1 MGFFSKTLQAAM
13 PKMIGNPITTAVAMV
28 SVALSVVKGK
38 KATKATKNKK
48 KATVKKSKIV
58 SKKQK
63 KQMEVMERVCQSAYG
78 IYIRGVTTV
87 AARYIGH
94 PAVAIPASE
103 MVKTMM
109 EEAAPSVNKYC
120 VICTEQK
127 QKIDT
132 NDIVQIAQ
140 IYKNAINETK
150 QYLKDKKLYIPTVND
165 YLLTGYNGTIQSVQ
179 YLMDKYCPELGETLD
194 NIKEKKAEM
203 ISSFYE
209 NNRQIY
215 IKNPEKGSIFDKM
228 LFDVPIDETNMN
240 IFRKAGVAVNGVV
253 SGFLKDVASGANAI
267 VDVALSPLDVAE
279 AMTSPGALTLGTILN
294 GMTEDVVNDWQ
305 KGTIQGKTEAIGRV
319 ISIISP
325 TEILKAAGVVRKGV
339 KAVGGL
345 GKTANVVDTA
355 VDATKNLANAAD
367 TAVDLTKSL
376 SNLGD
381 MTEDAARGLN
391 GLTSKLKNIKEKF
404 TDDIIS
410 QKPKE
415 LLEQKPNGIPE
426 QKPKELLEQK
436 PNGTPEQ
443 KPKELLEQKPNETP
457 EQKPNEAPEQK
468 PNGTPEQKPNE
479 VPEQKPN
486 EAPEQKSE
494 ELLEQK
500 PNEAP
505 AETVVRGKSDV
516 NGSSSVNINGKRPNH
531 NMDNIKTPETQVKG
545 FISDADRMKLNS
557 WKNKISDELYLKH
570 KNVFDNP
577 KYYDQKTGW
586 PIWPGQNGDPNIDG
600 FLNGKYTNEMLQP
613 GQTLDRYGKNNGTF
627 FGDVGTPIS
636 HRAMAPDSD
645 FSLYNQY
652 KVTKELPVRKGE
664 IAPWFD
670 EPGGG
675 IQYMLDP
682 DFVKKIKEIQNAMQ
696 PQKDFI
702 DILIEMGYL
711 DRL

>member
-1 MGFFSKTLQAAM
+1 M
-13 PKMIGNPITTAVAMV
+13 
-28 SVALSVVKGK
+28 
-38 KATKATKNKK
+38 
-48 KATVKKSKIV
+48 

-63 KQMEVMERVCQSAYG
+63 QQMEVMERICQSVYG
-78 IYIRGVTTV
+78 TYIRGATTI

-109 EEAAPSVNKYC
+109 DEVAPPINKYC
-120 VICTEQK
+120 VIHTEQK
-127 QKIDT
+127 QKIET

-140 IYKNAINETK
+140 IYKNAIEETK

-194 NIKEKKAEM
+194 NIKAKKAEM
-203 ISSFYE
+203 ISYFYE

-215 IKNPEKGSIFDKM
+215 IKNPEIGTVFDKM
-228 LFDVPIDETNMN
+228 LFDVPIDEKNMN
-240 IFRKAGVAVNGVV
+240 VFEKAEVAMDGVA
-253 SGFLKDVASGANAI
+253 SGFIKDIASGANAI
-267 VDVALSPLDVAE
+267 VDMALSPLDTAE
-279 AMTSPGALTLGTILN
+279 ALTSPGALTIGTIWN
-294 GMTEDVVNDWQ
+294 GLTEDVVNDWK
-305 KGTIQGKTEAIGRV
+305 KGTIQGKTEAVGRT
-319 ISIISP
+319 ISIVAPI
-325 TEILKAAGVVRKGV
+325 EILKAAGIIGKGTKV
-339 KAVGGL
+339 AGTL

-355 VDATKNLANAAD
+355 VDVAKRATDVADPAIDITKGIADVANPVVDLTKKITDAGD
-367 TAVDLTKSL
+367 TAVDITK
-376 SNLGD
+376 
-381 MTEDAARGLN
+381 GLEEAKD
-391 GLTSKLKNIKEKF
+391 GLANTGKNF
-404 TDDIIS
+404 TDNITKKFESTNSAKKPSIGIDDVLQ
-410 QKPKE
+410 QKPDK
-415 LLEQKPNGIPE
+415 IPE
-426 QKPKELLEQK
+426 QKPKEV
-436 PNGTPEQ
+436 
-443 KPKELLEQKPNETP
+443 PKQKPNETP
-457 EQKPNEAPEQK
+457 EQNTKKLSKTDDIITVEKGNSGVNGHNNVEFSGEKPN
-468 PNGTPEQKPNE
+468 
-479 VPEQKPN
+479 
-486 EAPEQKSE
+486 S
-494 ELLEQK
+494 
-500 PNEAP
+500 
-505 AETVVRGKSDV
+505 
-516 NGSSSVNINGKRPNH
+516 NIN
-531 NMDNIKTPETQVKG
+531 DVKDTG
-545 FISDADRMKLNS
+545 EKVKNEIISKADRMKLNS

-613 GQTLDRYGKNNGTF
+613 GQTLDRYGGNNGTF

-636 HRAMAPDSD
+636 HRAMAPDSN

-682 DFVKKIKEIQNAMQ
+682 DFVKKIKEIQNTMQ
-696 PQKDFI
+696 PKKDFI

>member
-13 PKMIGNPITTAVAMV
+13 PKMIGNPLSVATAMV
-28 SVALSVVKGK
+28 SFALSVVKGQKAK
-38 KATKATKNKK
+38 KATKGKK
-48 KATVKKSKIV
+48 KTTVRKSKIL

-63 KQMEVMERVCQSAYG
+63 QQMEVMERICQSVYG
-78 IYIRGVTTV
+78 TYIRGATTI

-109 EEAAPSVNKYC
+109 DEVAPPINKYC
-120 VICTEQK
+120 VIHTEQK
-127 QKIDT
+127 QKIET

-140 IYKNAINETK
+140 IYKNAIEETK

-194 NIKEKKAEM
+194 NIKAKKAEM
-203 ISSFYE
+203 ISYFYE

-215 IKNPEKGSIFDKM
+215 IKNPEIGTVFDKM
-228 LFDVPIDETNMN
+228 LFDVPIDEKNMN
-240 IFRKAGVAVNGVV
+240 VFEKAEVAMDGVA
-253 SGFLKDVASGANAI
+253 SGFIKDIASGANAI
-267 VDVALSPLDVAE
+267 VDMALSPLDTAE
-279 AMTSPGALTLGTILN
+279 ALTSPGALTIGTIWN
-294 GMTEDVVNDWQ
+294 GLTEDVVNDWK
-305 KGTIQGKTEAIGRV
+305 KGTIQGKTEAVGRT
-319 ISIISP
+319 ISIVAPI
-325 TEILKAAGVVRKGV
+325 EILKAAGIIGKGTKV
-339 KAVGGL
+339 AGTL

-355 VDATKNLANAAD
+355 VDVAKRATDVADPAIDITKGIADVANPVVDLTKKITDAGD
-367 TAVDLTKSL
+367 TAVDITK
-376 SNLGD
+376 
-381 MTEDAARGLN
+381 GLEEAKD
-391 GLTSKLKNIKEKF
+391 GLANTGKNF
-404 TDDIIS
+404 TDNITNKFESTNSAKKPSIGIDDVLQ
-410 QKPKE
+410 QKPDK
-415 LLEQKPNGIPE
+415 IPE
-426 QKPKELLEQK
+426 QKPKEV
-436 PNGTPEQ
+436 
-443 KPKELLEQKPNETP
+443 PKQKPNETP
-457 EQKPNEAPEQK
+457 EQNTKKPSETDDIITVERGNSGVNGHNNVEFSGEKPN
-468 PNGTPEQKPNE
+468 
-479 VPEQKPN
+479 
-486 EAPEQKSE
+486 S
-494 ELLEQK
+494 
-500 PNEAP
+500 
-505 AETVVRGKSDV
+505 
-516 NGSSSVNINGKRPNH
+516 NIN
-531 NMDNIKTPETQVKG
+531 DVKDTG
-545 FISDADRMKLNS
+545 EKVKNEIISKADRMKLNS

-613 GQTLDRYGKNNGTF
+613 GQTLDRYGGNNGTF

-636 HRAMAPDSD
+636 HRAMAPDSN

-682 DFVKKIKEIQNAMQ
+682 DFVKKIKEIQNTMQ
-696 PQKDFI
+696 PKKDFI

>member
-1 MGFFSKTLQAAM
+1 MNFKKTLLAAI
-13 PKMIGNPITTAVAMV
+13 PKMVGNPLSVATAMV
-28 SVALSVVKGK
+28 SFALSVVKGQKAK
-38 KATKATKNKK
+38 KATKGKK
-48 KATVKKSKIV
+48 KTTVRKSKIV

-63 KQMEVMERVCQSAYG
+63 QQMEVMERICQSAYG
-78 IYIRGVTTV
+78 TYIRGATTV

-109 EEAAPSVNKYC
+109 DEVAPPINKYC
-120 VICTEQK
+120 VIHTEQK
-127 QKIDT
+127 QKIET

-140 IYKNAINETK
+140 IYKNAIEETK

-194 NIKEKKAEM
+194 NIKAKKAEM
-203 ISSFYE
+203 ISYFYE

-215 IKNPEKGSIFDKM
+215 IKNPEIGTVFDKM
-228 LFDVPIDETNMN
+228 LFDVPIDEKNMN
-240 IFRKAGVAVNGVV
+240 VFEKAEVAMDGVA
-253 SGFLKDVASGANAI
+253 SGFIKDIASGANAI
-267 VDVALSPLDVAE
+267 VDMALSPLDTAE
-279 AMTSPGALTLGTILN
+279 ALTSPGALTIGTIWN
-294 GMTEDVVNDWQ
+294 GLTEDVVNDWK
-305 KGTIQGKTEAIGRV
+305 KGTIQGKTEAVGRT
-319 ISIISP
+319 ISIVAPI
-325 TEILKAAGVVRKGV
+325 EILKAAGIIGKGTKV
-339 KAVGGL
+339 AGTL

-355 VDATKNLANAAD
+355 VDVAKRATDVADPAIDITKGIADVANPVVDLTKKITDAGD
-367 TAVDLTKSL
+367 TAVDITK
-376 SNLGD
+376 
-381 MTEDAARGLN
+381 GLEEAKD
-391 GLTSKLKNIKEKF
+391 GLANTGKNF
-404 TDDIIS
+404 TDNITKKFESTNSAKKPSIGIDDVLQ
-410 QKPKE
+410 QKPDK
-415 LLEQKPNGIPE
+415 IPE
-426 QKPKELLEQK
+426 QKPKEV
-436 PNGTPEQ
+436 
-443 KPKELLEQKPNETP
+443 PKQKPNETP
-457 EQKPNEAPEQK
+457 EQNTKKLSKTDDIITVEKGNSGVNGHNNVEFSGEKPN
-468 PNGTPEQKPNE
+468 
-479 VPEQKPN
+479 
-486 EAPEQKSE
+486 S
-494 ELLEQK
+494 
-500 PNEAP
+500 
-505 AETVVRGKSDV
+505 
-516 NGSSSVNINGKRPNH
+516 NIN
-531 NMDNIKTPETQVKG
+531 DVKDTG
-545 FISDADRMKLNS
+545 EKVKNEIISKADRMKLNS

-613 GQTLDRYGKNNGTF
+613 GQTLDRYGGNNGTF

-636 HRAMAPDSD
+636 HRAMAPDSN

-682 DFVKKIKEIQNAMQ
+682 DFVKKIKEIQNTMQ
-696 PQKDFI
+696 PKKDFI